1 MMARFTKVRR
11 RQDLDDEINMVPIM
25 NMFMVLIPFLLMSA
39 SFFHI
44 KAINTSVPVLAEASD
59 ADAAEKEISVT
70 VVVKLKADGIKAS
83 AISTDLNEHELAAL
97 EGEFAF
103 NMDDETTYSVFSQ
116 HLKKIKTQYPKSDT
130 LILIP
135 EDDILYDTIIQTM
148 DVARKTEENSLFPNV
163 VLSASLG

>member
-1 MMARFTKVRR
+1 MTRFTKLRR

-44 KAINTSVPVLAEASD
+44 KAINTSVPVLAEASN
-59 ADAAEKEISVT
+59 ADAAEKQISVT

-83 AISTDLNEHELAAL
+83 AISSDLNAQELAAL
-97 EGEFAF
+97 EGDFAF
-103 NMDDETTYSVFSQ
+103 SMEDEATYSAFSQ
-116 HLKKIKTQYPKSDT
+116 HLNKIKTQYPKSDT